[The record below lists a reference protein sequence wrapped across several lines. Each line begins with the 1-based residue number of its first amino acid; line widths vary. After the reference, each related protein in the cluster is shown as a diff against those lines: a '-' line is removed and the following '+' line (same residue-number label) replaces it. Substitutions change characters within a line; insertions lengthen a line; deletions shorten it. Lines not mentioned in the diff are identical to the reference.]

1 MVLKMI
7 VRIKISSKIKPI
19 NKTLRV
25 ICSLTHRRHFI
36 NYFEKGLITLTYTYI
51 HTNTEKK
58 RNSIYLVQLNLFLIG
73 LRILT
78 Q

>member
-36 NYFEKGLITLTYTYI
+36 NYFEKRSNHSYI
-51 HTNTEKK
+51 HIHTHKHRKK
-58 RNSIYLVQLNLFLIG
+58 KEIAY
-73 LRILT
+73 T
-78 Q
+78 